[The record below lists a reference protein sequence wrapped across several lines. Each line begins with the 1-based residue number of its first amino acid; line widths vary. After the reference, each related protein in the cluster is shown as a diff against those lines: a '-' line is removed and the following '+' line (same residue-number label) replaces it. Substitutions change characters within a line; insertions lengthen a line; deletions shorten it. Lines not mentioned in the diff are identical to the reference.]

1 MDCIVLQVVGGQL
14 YQQNGAGQADMG
26 GHDTCDNEHDESDND
41 DDDYDADEQG
51 ESGLS
56 QGDRVCSIAALRCIS
71 RCTRVHCA

>member
-56 QGDRVCSIAALRCIS
+56 
-71 RCTRVHCA
+71 